1 MDISPDQI
9 VYWEWGV
16 VTLNAT
22 LAFSWVAMVVL
33 AVGSWG
39 ITRGLTAG
47 PQPSR
52 WQGLLEVTVGS
63 ILDQI
68 EAASL
73 QDPRR
78 YLPFIGTLF
87 LFIVT
92 CNVLDVVPGIVAP
105 TASLTTTAALALCV
119 FVAVP
124 VFGIANRG
132 IKGYVTH
139 YVRPTP
145 FMLPFNVIG
154 ELSRTIAL
162 AIRLFGNIMSGH
174 LIVAIL
180 LSLAPLF
187 FPVVMQAFG
196 LLIGVIQ
203 AYVFAVLALVYIASG
218 ARAQQYPEE
227 KESTASSSTS

>member
-1 MDISPDQI
+1 MEISPDQI
-9 VYWEWGV
+9 VYFEWHF
-16 VTLNAT
+16 VTINAT
-22 LAFSWVAMVVL
+22 LVFSWVVMVVL
-33 AVGSWG
+33 VGG
-39 ITRGLTAG
+39 AGLITRTLTLGLH
-47 PQPSR
+47 PSR
-52 WQGLLEVTVGS
+52 GQNLLEVVVRQ

-68 EAASL
+68 ESASL

-87 LFIVT
+87 LFIVVS
-92 CNVLDVVPGIVAP
+92 NGLDAVPGFRAP
-105 TASLTTTAALALCV
+105 TASLTTPAALAVCV

-132 IKGYVTH
+132 VRAYLRN

-145 FMLPFNVIG
+145 LMLPFNVIG

-162 AIRLFGNIMSGH
+162 AVRLFGNIMSGH
-174 LIVAIL
+174 LVVAIL

-187 FPVVMQAFG
+187 FPVLMQAFG

-218 ARAQQYPEE
+218 ARRSEPA
-227 KESTASSSTS
+227 